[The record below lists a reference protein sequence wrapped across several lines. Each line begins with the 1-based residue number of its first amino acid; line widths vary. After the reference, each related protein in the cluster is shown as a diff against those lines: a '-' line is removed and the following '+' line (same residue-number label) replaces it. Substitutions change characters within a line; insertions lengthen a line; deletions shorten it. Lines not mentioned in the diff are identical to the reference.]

1 MVYRFREQIR
11 KAKTTGF
18 GHIFGANIVNQI
30 ILFASSFILIRVLS
44 KSEYGIY
51 SYALNIYSFFA
62 LLCGCGME
70 SAALQMCSEK
80 ADNPQKAEGYLK
92 FAILV
97 GSGFNLLLGAAIGI
111 SAAFFTFSMEGVN
124 EILGL
129 YVILPFLTTIFNCIQ
144 TYYRYNFMNA
154 VYSKLMVVNTVL
166 ILIGSVSGAVFFK
179 VQGLVIFREFAF
191 VFSILCGIAVYKFPL
206 YRILKAIQVS
216 MTEKIDML
224 KIAFI
229 SMLNIATGQ
238 LLYLLDVFLIGIL
251 IPNELIVASY
261 KTATIIPNA
270 LVFIPSAL
278 VVYIYPYF
286 AQHQNDKKWVK
297 SKFLAVL
304 KYFVPFNAI
313 LTLGL
318 VVFAP
323 LIIKILF
330 GAQYL
335 DAVPAF
341 RILSVSYFFSASFRK
356 IIGNLLVTQRK
367 LKVNFWIGVMEGVL
381 NLISNWILISFLGA
395 IGAAITTLVIC
406 IVSSV
411 ISLLYFFYLLEK

>member
-1 MVYRFREQIR
+1 
-11 KAKTTGF
+11 
-18 GHIFGANIVNQI
+18 
-30 ILFASSFILIRVLS
+30 
-44 KSEYGIY
+44 
-51 SYALNIYSFFA
+51 
-62 LLCGCGME
+62 
-70 SAALQMCSEK
+70 
-80 ADNPQKAEGYLK
+80 
-92 FAILV
+92 
-97 GSGFNLLLGAAIGI
+97 
-111 SAAFFTFSMEGVN
+111 
-124 EILGL
+124 
-129 YVILPFLTTIFNCIQ
+129 
-144 TYYRYNFMNA
+144 
-154 VYSKLMVVNTVL
+154 
-166 ILIGSVSGAVFFK
+166 
-179 VQGLVIFREFAF
+179 
-191 VFSILCGIAVYKFPL
+191 
-206 YRILKAIQVS
+206 
-216 MTEKIDML
+216 ML

-297 SKFLAVL
+297 SKFLTVL
-304 KYFVPFNAI
+304 KYFVPFNAV

-381 NLISNWILISFLGA
+381 NLISNWILISFMGA

-406 IVSSV
+406 IVTSV
-411 ISLLYFFYLLEK
+411 ISLSYFLHLLKKK